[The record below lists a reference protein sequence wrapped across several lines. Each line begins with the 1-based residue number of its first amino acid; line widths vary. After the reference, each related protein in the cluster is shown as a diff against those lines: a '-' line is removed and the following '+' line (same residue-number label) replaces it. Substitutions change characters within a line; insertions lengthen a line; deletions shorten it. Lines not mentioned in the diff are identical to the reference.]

1 MCVLSAT
8 MLSRPHTWG
17 DTMTAEDLETTF
29 KQYKGK
35 LMQYVKR
42 RYRIR
47 QDEEDIVMDAF
58 VSAFAG
64 KEYKKVPVERAR
76 TWWYYKVRGRASTAV
91 TKAVE
96 EMKGSL
102 QYQQDPTT
110 MEQWHEDLSE
120 SEGLEVL
127 EEYWKELPRYTQCR
141 VRQRWEEGGKEWLPF
156 MYPKE

>member
-1 MCVLSAT
+1 
-8 MLSRPHTWG
+8 
-17 DTMTAEDLETTF
+17 MTTEQMEESF
-29 KQYKGK
+29 KRYKSK

-64 KEYKKVPVERAR
+64 KEYEKVPVGRAR
-76 TWWYYKVRGRASTAV
+76 TWWYYKVRGKASVSV
-91 TKAVE
+91 TRAVE

-102 QYQQDPTT
+102 QYQNDPTVT
-110 MEQWHEDLSE
+110 EQWHTDLCE
-120 SEGLEVL
+120 SEGVEVL
-127 EEYWKELPRYTQCR
+127 EEYWKELPRYTRCR
-141 VRQRWEEGGKEWLPF
+141 IRQQWKEDGKEWLPF